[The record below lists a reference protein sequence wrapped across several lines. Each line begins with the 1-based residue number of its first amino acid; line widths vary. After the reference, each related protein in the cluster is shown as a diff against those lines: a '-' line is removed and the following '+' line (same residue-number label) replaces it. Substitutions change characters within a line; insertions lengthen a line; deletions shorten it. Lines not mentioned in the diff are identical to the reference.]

1 MRNRLAVST
10 GIIAAAL
17 AVSVTAQTNV
27 AGQWT
32 VTSST
37 DQGENPP
44 STMTLQ
50 QDGET
55 LTGSLDTDQGVV
67 EFTGTMSGDQI
78 EFVLELDAGG
88 MVMEITLKGTVDG
101 DKMMGT
107 LDLGGYGGGDWAATR
122 IP

>member
-1 MRNRLAVST
+1 
-10 GIIAAAL
+10 
-17 AVSVTAQTNV
+17 
-27 AGQWT
+27 
-32 VTSST
+32 
-37 DQGENPP
+37 
-44 STMTLQ
+44 
-50 QDGET
+50 
-55 LTGSLDTDQGVV
+55 
-67 EFTGTMSGDQI
+67 MSGDQI

>member
-1 MRNRLAVST
+1 MRNRLVLAL
-10 GIIAAAL
+10 GIMVAAL
-17 AVSVTAQTNV
+17 SLSVTAQTNV
-27 AGQWT
+27 AGKWT

-44 STMTLQ
+44 SVMTLQ

-55 LTGSLDTDQGVV
+55 LTGSLDTDQGAI
-67 EFTGTMSGDQI
+67 EFEGMMSGDQI
-78 EFVLELDAGG
+78 QFVLELDAGG

>member
-37 DQGENPP
+37 DQGETPP

-78 EFVLELDAGG
+78 EFVLEFDAGG

-101 DKMMGT
+101 DKMMG
-107 LDLGGYGGGDWAATR
+107 LSVQNASLQNR
-122 IP
+122 QKK

>member
-1 MRNRLAVST
+1 
-10 GIIAAAL
+10 
-17 AVSVTAQTNV
+17 
-27 AGQWT
+27 
-32 VTSST
+32 
-37 DQGENPP
+37 
-44 STMTLQ
+44 MTLQ

-55 LTGSLDTDQGVV
+55 LTGSLDTDQGAV